1 MELYCRVADLGYSHA
16 HFCIGVGYDYCH
28 GEIIR
33 RPSFTLR
40 PRLWQDMMG
49 QDTTLEAWRVILETR
64 NGIYVMIA
72 AAAGC
77 YCAMNPLNTLFE
89 EGSVSRDL
97 IDSTLKACTISFA
110 EMRSES
116 RGCLYVSLAKWID
129 PSNLP

>member
-89 EGSVSRDL
+89 EGSVSREL
-97 IDSTLKACTISFA
+97 IDSTLKACTISFN
-110 EMRSES
+110 
-116 RGCLYVSLAKWID
+116 GLIPQTSLD
-129 PSNLP
+129 SPLQVDMFP